1 MLFLFQKSNVEKSSQ
16 EKGPLHNS
24 KSAKLFINQ
33 SSINQSTNQSI
44 NRFNGELVNQSVS

>member
-24 KSAKLFINQ
+24 KSAKLFYQ
-33 SSINQSTNQSI
+33 SVIHQQTNQSI